1 MAVLVSMNPPSANGA
16 RLCPFRDEM
25 RFRIC
30 IKDPETRETKGR
42 RGGER
47 DTIMANPESGDPDGD
62 AAMRARLKDL
72 SGALDDHRKAAGMP
86 RSPSGGLQAPNGM
99 GQAMSLG
106 FRVMSEFVAAV
117 VVGGFIGWMI
127 DRGLGTSPA
136 ALIVF
141 LGLGTAA
148 GFWSVY
154 RIAMRP
160 TASPGGVAGTGPK
173 GPPPGGGSVR

>member
-1 MAVLVSMNPPSANGA
+1 
-16 RLCPFRDEM
+16 
-25 RFRIC
+25 
-30 IKDPETRETKGR
+30 
-42 RGGER
+42 
-47 DTIMANPESGDPDGD
+47 MANPEAGGPDDD

-86 RSPSGGLQAPNGM
+86 RTASGGLQAPDGM

-160 TASPGGVAGTGPK
+160 TSSGSATGP
-173 GPPPGGGSVR
+173 GPGVPPPGGGGSAR

>member
-1 MAVLVSMNPPSANGA
+1 MQSLRRS
-16 RLCPFRDEM
+16 
-25 RFRIC
+25 
-30 IKDPETRETKGR
+30 KTTGR

-47 DTIMANPESGDPDGD
+47 DTIMANPEGGGADDD

-72 SGALDDHRKAAGMP
+72 SGALDDHRKAAGLP
-86 RSPSGGLQAPNGM
+86 RGPSGGLEAPNGM

-160 TASPGGVAGTGPK
+160 TAASPGGAAGPGSK
-173 GPPPGGGSVR
+173 GPPPGGGGPVR

>member
-1 MAVLVSMNPPSANGA
+1 MNPPSANGA

-25 RFRIC
+25 RLRVC
-30 IKDPETRETKGR
+30 LNAKPLTLKTQGR

-47 DTIMANPESGDPDGD
+47 DTTMANPEGGDPNDD
-62 AAMRARLKDL
+62 AAMRARLRDL

-86 RSPSGGLQAPNGM
+86 RSPSGGLQAPNGV

-160 TASPGGVAGTGPK
+160 TVAPPGSVAGPGPK
-173 GPPPGGGSVR
+173 GPPPGGGGPAR

>member
-1 MAVLVSMNPPSANGA
+1 
-16 RLCPFRDEM
+16 
-25 RFRIC
+25 
-30 IKDPETRETKGR
+30 
-42 RGGER
+42 
-47 DTIMANPESGDPDGD
+47 MANPEAGDPDDD
-62 AAMRARLKDL
+62 AAMRARLRDL

-86 RSPSGGLQAPNGM
+86 RTPPGGLQAPNGV

-136 ALIVF
+136 GLIVF

-160 TASPGGVAGTGPK
+160 TSPGSAAGPGPRV
-173 GPPPGGGSVR
+173 PPPGGGSSVR